1 MSQPWDSCLP
11 LLIFSSSCSLL
22 LSFSLSLFTDF
33 YSPPKKKFT
42 PMMLVSCLITADFSV
57 LIKQRYHFHDS
68 FIKLHHSPKRV
79 FEGPP
84 NFLLKFCKASHVY
97 IALCTAVQVP
107 TAPHFFLNISSLFPQ
122 FPRASPKSIRVR
134 STTVISHVPDT
145 NSCPVTVRPH

>member
-1 MSQPWDSCLP
+1 MGLLSP
-11 LLIFSSSCSLL
+11 LTDLL
-22 LSFSLSLFTDF
+22 LFLLPPPLSLCLFLLTFT
-33 YSPPKKKFT
+33 PPPQKKFT